1 MTSELLLLRL
11 EVLKRGVRDVQE
23 VLEAGNELRAAIQ
36 RAQDHVDAAWWFVNN
51 ILEVANNQKVIDA
64 LEVLPISTGGEWKN
78 ELKKMKDGLDKARLE
93 GPDLKSQ
100 LQAAKDGL
108 KEIDSRAVRFSQEF
122 GAGVGKQMKEL
133 GRQIDELA
141 KEVAQ
146 QPESADSWK
155 TYFDNIQ
162 PTATRLFTEY
172 LDLLGG
178 VTIRERGLAIKALA
192 DVCHLD
198 ELCTLAEWH
207 FIWELSL
214 CMDWG
219 KPTYLAVPGR
229 DLVSEISA
237 WPILRLGFVSWSIWG
252 LPLEGHEFGK
262 LVADEQMSDRTER
275 QRKHWKPYVSEFGVN
290 GTRVLIADSIAAWAE
305 GPAYACALLFLAL
318 NPSRTQ
324 GGSSTR
330 NAWDADRAELVLAT
344 LRGRTTTGTGGG
356 RRTADGYEYTPFI
369 DALEKK
375 WKDACPLGGRA
386 MPAERKHL
394 LQELPG
400 LVEFHLGLKKPFDLK
415 DWRLAADVLA
425 KLISSP
431 DVPLEPACGVRHLT
445 NAAWRG
451 WFLATESIVKDRASN
466 AQASLDQLEQRA
478 MKAGIVLSRPSRG
491 PTPSASDT
499 SSLKDPRPLGSS

>member
-1 MTSELLLLRL
+1 MKAELLLLRL
-11 EVLKRGVRDVQE
+11 EVLKRGIRDVQE
-23 VLEAGNELRAAIQ
+23 VLEAGNELRATIK
-36 RAQDHVDAAWWFVNN
+36 RAQDNVDAAWWFVNN

-64 LEVLPISTGGEWKN
+64 LEVLPTSTGVEWKN
-78 ELKKMKDGLDKARLE
+78 ELRKIKDGLDHARQEGVGLTGQLQSAKDRLSEIDARL
-93 GPDLKSQ
+93 
-100 LQAAKDGL
+100 
-108 KEIDSRAVRFSQEF
+108 VCFSQDF
-122 GAGVGKQMKEL
+122 GVGVGRQMKEL

-141 KEVAQ
+141 REVEK

-155 TYFDNIQ
+155 RYFEDIQ

-172 LDLLGG
+172 LYLLGG
-178 VTIRERGLAIKALA
+178 VTIRERGLVIKALA
-192 DVCHLD
+192 EVCHLD
-198 ELCTLAEWH
+198 ELCMLAEWH
-207 FIWELSL
+207 VAWELSL
-214 CMDWG
+214 CLDWD
-219 KPTYLAVPGR
+219 KPTYVAVPGR

-262 LVADEQMSDRTER
+262 LVADVEMPDQTLK
-275 QRKHWKPYVSEFGVN
+275 QRKQWKPYLTEFGGN

-318 NPSRTQ
+318 NPSRAQ

-344 LRGRTTTGTGGG
+344 LRGRTATGPVGG

-369 DALEKK
+369 DQLEET
-375 WKDACPLGGRA
+375 WNDACHLGGKA
-386 MPAERKHL
+386 LPAERKRL

-400 LVEFHLGLKKPFDLK
+400 LVEIHLGLQKPFGLK
-415 DWRLAADVLA
+415 DWRLADDVLA
-425 KLISSP
+425 KLISGQE
-431 DVPLEPACGVRHLT
+431 VPLEPACGVRHLA

-451 WFLATESIVKDRASN
+451 RFLATDGIVKARAGN

-478 MKAGIVLSRPSRG
+478 MKAGVALSSPPRG
-491 PTPSASDT
+491 VRPSASDT
-499 SSLKDPRPLGSS
+499 SSLKDPRPLGSP